1 MSNHPEVM
9 SFGGEESPLF
19 KSIAFQRIKLDAR
32 YDESQLTLYPQEYSE
47 FFQLARKMVG
57 TIARENLSLHLEHY
71 HTRFR
76 WQWEHLNASLHKTSE
91 RNSQDQLREL
101 MSLNSIDYDS
111 ASSFYEGRRPSSLA
125 PLRDCSFIEDTPY
138 VWPESFQKLDD
149 EEFDR
154 RVLLLKTSTH
164 SYRLGHLF
172 DLFCDSEISLIYLK
186 RHPYA
191 SVNGL
196 IDGWNFPGFH
206 SFNTGL
212 HLNHPG
218 PLGDGFWKFD
228 LYPHWCEDLNAPV
241 PQIAHRQC
249 LENHRAI
256 QNFLSESGHKFLEIH
271 YENLCA
277 TTQRSEALEKI
288 WNFTGL
294 REHELLPSLFR
305 ESVMPTSS
313 AGPDRWRKN
322 EQELRRLFNRSSE
335 YADVLQELAYAK

>member
-1 MSNHPEVM
+1 M

-19 KSIAFQRIKLDAR
+19 KSIAFQRLKLDVH
-32 YDESQLTLYPQEYSE
+32 YDESQLTLHPHEYSE

-57 TIARENLSLHLEHY
+57 AIDRENLSLHREHY

-76 WQWEHLNASLHKTSE
+76 WQWDHLNISHLKTSE
-91 RNSQDQLREL
+91 TNSQGLLREL
-101 MSLNSIDYDS
+101 MNLNSIDYDS
-111 ASSFYEGRRPSSLA
+111 ASSFYEGRRPSPLA
-125 PLRDCSFIEDTPY
+125 PVRNCSFIEDTPY

-149 EEFDR
+149 EELNR

-212 HLNHPG
+212 HLNHSG

-228 LYPHWCEDLNAPV
+228 LYPNWNEDLDASI

-256 QNFLSESGHKFLEIH
+256 QNFLSKSGRNFLEIR
-271 YENLCA
+271 YEDLCA
-277 TTQRSEALEKI
+277 TTQRSKVLNKI

-294 REHELLPSLFR
+294 RVHEFLPSLFK
-305 ESVMPTSS
+305 EAVMPTSS

-322 EQELRRLFNRSSE
+322 EQELRRIFDSNSE
-335 YADVLQELAYAK
+335 YTDVLWELAYAK